1 MRETDVEILASGFGL
16 IEGPVWRPDLG
27 LIFADTQKGG
37 AFRIT
42 PAGKIVTV
50 FEHRRGIGGMAW
62 HESGGL
68 VISGRNIAYKGQAAE
83 GTVVLLENDPGN
95 GIVGFNDLTTDS
107 KGRIYA
113 GALGFVTTHT
123 ELSGV
128 GGQQKSAP
136 LFLIELDGT
145 ARQVQSDIKITNGL
159 GFSPD
164 GSRLYHADSGVRTVY
179 VYDVLP
185 NGALTTRRIFAIT
198 PEGLPDGLAVA
209 SDGSVWV
216 GIAHGGQVQVF
227 EPGGALRS
235 RIEFPLP
242 MVTSLCFGGPDM
254 RDVFVT
260 TGSDGSGRDDA
271 GTVFR
276 LRADVAGLVVAPAR
290 VKLKRHDRE
299 RLAGL

>member
-1 MRETDVEILASGFGL
+1 VQILTTGFGL
-16 IEGPVWRPDLG
+16 IEGPVWHPKFG

-37 AFRIT
+37 AYRID
-42 PAGKIVTV
+42 AMGKVATV

-68 VISGRNIAYKGQAAE
+68 VISGRNIAYKGQAAD

-113 GALGFVTTHT
+113 GALGFVPTGT

-128 GGQQKSAP
+128 GGTQKGAP
-136 LFLIELDGT
+136 LFLIDLDGS
-145 ARQVQSDIKITNGL
+145 ARQVQPDIKITNGL

-164 GSRLYHADSGVRTVY
+164 GCRLYHADSGDRTVY
-179 VYDVLP
+179 VYDVSAD
-185 NGALTTRRIFAIT
+185 GALATRRIFAVT

-242 MVTSLCFGGPDM
+242 MVTSLCFGGVDM

-276 LRADVAGLVVAPAR
+276 LRADVSGLAVSPAR
-290 VKLKRHDRE
+290 VKLK
-299 RLAGL
+299 

>member
-1 MRETDVEILASGFGL
+1 MQILTTGFGL
-16 IEGPVWRPDLG
+16 IEGPVWHPELG

-37 AFRIT
+37 AYRVDAMGEVAT
-42 PAGKIVTV
+42 L
-50 FEHRRGIGGMAW
+50 FEHRRGVGGMAW

-68 VISGRNIAYKGQAAE
+68 VISGRNIAYKGNAAD

-113 GALGFVTTHT
+113 GALGFLPTNT
-123 ELSGV
+123 ELAGV
-128 GGQQKSAP
+128 GGSQKGAP

-164 GSRLYHADSGVRTVY
+164 GSRLYHADSGDRTVY
-179 VYDVLP
+179 VYDVLRD
-185 NGALTTRRIFAIT
+185 GALTTRRIFAVT

-242 MVTSLCFGGPDM
+242 MVTSLCFGGADM

-276 LRADVAGLVVAPAR
+276 LRADVSGLAVSPAR
-290 VKLKRHDRE
+290 VKLK
-299 RLAGL
+299 

>member
-1 MRETDVEILASGFGL
+1 VETLASGFGL
-16 IEGPVWRPDLG
+16 IEGPVWHPEMG

-42 PAGKIVTV
+42 PAGEVVTV

-68 VISGRNIAYKGQAAE
+68 VISGRNIAYKGPAAE
-83 GTVVLLENDPGN
+83 GTVVLLDNDPAH
-95 GIVGFNDLTTDS
+95 GIVGFNDITTDPQ
-107 KGRIYA
+107 GRIYA
-113 GALGFVTTHT
+113 GALGFVTTET
-123 ELSGV
+123 ELAGV
-128 GGQQKSAP
+128 GGSQKSAP

-164 GSRLYHADSGVRTVY
+164 GSKLYHADSGERKVY
-179 VYDVLP
+179 VYDVFADGSLSE
-185 NGALTTRRIFAIT
+185 RRTFAVT

-209 SDGSVWV
+209 VDGSVWV

-227 EPGGALRS
+227 DAAGTLRT
-235 RIEFPLP
+235 RLDFPLP
-242 MVTSLCFGGPDM
+242 MVTTLCFGGADM
-254 RDVFVT
+254 RDLYVT
-260 TGSDGSGRDDA
+260 TGSDGTGRDDA

-276 LRADVAGLVVAPAR
+276 MRADVPGLPVPPAR
-290 VKLKRHDRE
+290 VKLGSAVARP
-299 RLAGL
+299 

>member
-1 MRETDVEILASGFGL
+1 MGL
-16 IEGPVWRPDLG
+16 M
-27 LIFADTQKGG
+27 FADTQRGG

-42 PAGKIVTV
+42 PAGKVVTV

-68 VISGRNIAYKGQAAE
+68 VISGRNIAYKGQAEA

-95 GIVGFNDLTTDS
+95 GIVGFNDLTTDA

-113 GALGFVTTHT
+113 GALGFVPTDT

-128 GGQQKSAP
+128 GGAQKGAP
-136 LFLIELDGT
+136 LFLIELDGR
-145 ARQVQSDIKITNGL
+145 ARQVQLDIKITNGL

-164 GSRLYHADSGVRTVY
+164 GTRLYHADSGERTVF
-179 VYDVLP
+179 VYDVLQD
-185 NGALTTRRIFAIT
+185 GALTARRIFAVT

-209 SDGSVWV
+209 ADGSVWV
-216 GIAHGGQVQVF
+216 GIAHAGQVKVF
-227 EPGGALRS
+227 EAGGELRTC
-235 RIEFPLP
+235 IDFPLP
-242 MVTSLCFGGPDM
+242 MVTSLCFGGADM
-254 RDVFVT
+254 RDVYVT

-276 LRADVAGLVVAPAR
+276 LRADVPGLAVSPAR
-290 VKLKRHDRE
+290 VKLK
-299 RLAGL
+299 